1 MTRFFV
7 CLFLGFLIGYAL
19 RNYVAGEIPRL
30 ERKEFCESAARKKAQ
45 QDFSTFIREARRFCA
60 KE

>member
-1 MTRFFV
+1 MTRV
-7 CLFLGFLIGYAL
+7 LAYLFLGVLLGYAL
-19 RNYVAGEIPRL
+19 RGFVDGEIPRL

-60 KE
+60 EE